1 MLPARWFKFEEA
13 ERPSLGSVTDTAFG
27 LLPVRDGGRS
37 PVGDSPM
44 ALNAVGGGGL
54 ATRSRD
60 EVDDRDSTRTVSL
73 TKTQPGSV
81 PSFSFSLEDLGS
93 LGLGAGGARMLVF
106 RKRGTRF
113 WILCSNVFT
122 RERMS
127 LTICIP
133 RERAASVEAVVLAEA
148 KR

>member
-1 MLPARWFKFEEA
+1 M
-13 ERPSLGSVTDTAFG
+13 G
-27 LLPVRDGGRS
+27 
-37 PVGDSPM
+37 
-44 ALNAVGGGGL
+44 LNAVGGGGGL

-60 EVDDRDSTRTVSL
+60 EVDDRDSTRIVSL

-93 LGLGAGGARMLVF
+93 LEPAAGRARVLIF
-106 RKRGTRF
+106 RRRGTRF

-122 RERMS
+122 RERIS

-133 RERAASVEAVVLAEA
+133 RERAASAEAVVLTEVE
-148 KR
+148 R